1 MIKNKTFAIIT
12 LMVFI
17 IEVLIA
23 TVFKKTVL
31 RPVFGDFLVVILIY
45 AFFKAITHWKPLH
58 IGIGVLAFSYLIEF
72 SQRIHIL
79 DKLSIKPNK
88 ATELLLGS
96 SFDWYDVLAY
106 TLGVV
111 CIVLIDLKIMRKV
124 VV

>member
-1 MIKNKTFAIIT
+1 MIKNKTFALIT

-45 AFFKAITHWKPLH
+45 AFFRTITHWKPLH
-58 IGIGVLAFSYLIEF
+58 IGIGVLTFACLVEY
-72 SQRIHIL
+72 SQYMHIL

-88 ATELLLGS
+88 ATEMLLGS

-106 TLGVV
+106 TFGVV
-111 CIVLIDLKIMRKV
+111 CIVFIDLKIIRKV